1 MYGPSVGASCAFG
14 RWRQA
19 TGSMALTAVWVSL
32 CATASAEVFRCTID
46 GRVTYSDRPCGTA
59 AAKVV
64 IESAPALKD
73 ADALT
78 LQQQANLGHIA
89 VGMTPQQVEQVW
101 GKPAELASEKDTT
114 GTTERW
120 IYNRSGETTTVQF
133 QSGKV
138 AKIAKTQSLAPP
150 PPPAAERS
158 AGLTISEME
167 DREREE
173 KAAERKF
180 VRAGMTQEEV
190 RGKLGPPW
198 YRRVQATLHSGT
210 AECWTYPPALR
221 DPQTRTFLCFSVDDT
236 RLVSIDRSIE
246 R

>member
-1 MYGPSVGASCAFG
+1 MYGPVTAAFACG
-14 RWRQA
+14 RSREA
-19 TGSMALTAVWVSL
+19 TGSVALAAVWLVLSGPL
-32 CATASAEVFRCTID
+32 GAEVFRCTID
-46 GRVTYSDRPCGTA
+46 GRVTYSDRPCGTS

-64 IESAPALKD
+64 IEDAPTPKD

-78 LQQQANLGHIA
+78 LQQQANLGRIA
-89 VGMTPQQVEQVW
+89 VGMTARQVEQVW

-138 AKIAKTQSLAPP
+138 TKISKTQSLAPP
-150 PPPAAERS
+150 PAPAADRS

-173 KAAERKF
+173 KAAERRF
-180 VRAGMTQEEV
+180 VRVGMTQEEV

-198 YRRVQATLHSGT
+198 DRRVQATLHSGT

-221 DPQTRTFLCFSVDDT
+221 DPQTRTFICFSVDDT
-236 RLVSIDRSIE
+236 RLMSVDRTIE